1 MASILQWIDMDRY
14 SRSLRV
20 DSGDGV
26 EEHAIPK
33 SKRHTQCA
41 ILSIP
46 ILNIEE
52 DLMFT
57 LLMHSAV

>member
-26 EEHAIPK
+26 EERFQKAK
-33 SKRHTQCA
+33 DT
-41 ILSIP
+41 
-46 ILNIEE
+46 LNA
-52 DLMFT
+52 LF
-57 LLMHSAV
+57 SVFQY